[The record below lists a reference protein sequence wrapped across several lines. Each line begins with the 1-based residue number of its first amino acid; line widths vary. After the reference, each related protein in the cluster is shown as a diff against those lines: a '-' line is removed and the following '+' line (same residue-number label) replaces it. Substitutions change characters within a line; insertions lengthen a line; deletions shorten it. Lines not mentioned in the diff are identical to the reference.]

1 MNIIPMVLDSSNNKE
16 TVYDIYSLLLNH
28 RIVFLTGEIDDN
40 VASLITG
47 QLLYLDSLNSSDI
60 SLYINSPGGSVSAG
74 LSIYDT
80 MKYIKSNVITIGL
93 GMCASMGAF
102 LLSSGDK
109 RYALPNCEV
118 MIHEPLGGGSGQ
130 ATDIKIL
137 SDHILKVKNKVNQ
150 ILAKNTGK
158 KITQIEKDTRK
169 DNYMSAEEALKYGL
183 IDKIIKNNN

>member
-16 TVYDIYSLLLNH
+16 TIYDIYSLLLNH
-28 RIVFLTGEIDDN
+28 RIIFLTGEIDDN
-40 VASLITG
+40 IASLITG
-47 QLLYLDSLNSSDI
+47 QLLYLDSLNNDDI

-80 MKYIKSNVITIGL
+80 IKYIKSNVITIGL

-102 LLSSGDK
+102 ILSSGDK

-137 SDHILKVKNKVNQ
+137 SDHILKVKDKINH

-158 KITQIEKDTRK
+158 KVSQIEKDTRC

-183 IDKIIKNNN
+183 IDKIIKND